1 MLLYILFTS
10 ESWEYHISISPYRK
24 GKIAQAF
31 RWHPGDLKGHSTA
44 MEIHWA
50 CSTEIVLI
58 KLLNLCPGRSTYCIH
73 LSTWDLR
80 LSCLHVDLRSDN
92 VMPPCG
98 PEIWD
103 LRSEIWDRHASMWR
117 REAAGKHAMMKRP
130 PLLSLWIF
138 SIVHVWKS
146 HGLLLMPN
154 FSSHSAAFLFP
165 CPLHRS

>member
-58 KLLNLCPGRSTYCIH
+58 KLLNLCLVVAPTAYIYQPEIWDCHASMW
-73 LSTWDLR
+73 TWDLIM
-80 LSCLHVDLRSDN
+80 LCLPVDLRS
-92 VMPPCG
+92 
-98 PEIWD
+98 EIWD
-103 LRSEIWDRHASMWR
+103 LRSEIVTPPCGGVKLLVNMQWWR
-117 REAAGKHAMMKRP
+117 GH
-130 PLLSLWIF
+130 LCF
-138 SIVHVWKS
+138 HF
-146 HGLLLMPN
+146 G
-154 FSSHSAAFLFP
+154 SSPSFMSERVMVY
-165 CPLHRS
+165 C